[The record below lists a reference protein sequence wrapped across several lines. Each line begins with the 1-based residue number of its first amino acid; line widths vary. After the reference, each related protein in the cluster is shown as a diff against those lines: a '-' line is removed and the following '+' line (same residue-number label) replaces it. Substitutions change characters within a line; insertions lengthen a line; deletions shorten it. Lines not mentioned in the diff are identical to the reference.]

1 MNLNQIRAEKF
12 DSRQSVKC
20 RSNKKEKSKSHLA
33 CYLFCC
39 GFFFIISYFFSPT
52 YSFKLLFHFNKKNWS
67 LKSKKWKW
75 EVCCYK
81 YISFVLVVDLLRNSF
96 LEWSSK
102 YFKRYFDVFS
112 LIRTT
117 FVNDVITWP
126 VDNGKSV
133 KTRKDW
139 REKFEMSL
147 VSFSYEIKVNTLFF
161 GVSVYLIMI
170 LGTSWN
176 PKPGDIWKLK
186 HWNAWKHIL
195 QDIFVRE
202 CLPAQFNNFKGQ
214 LILINNDNLPRKI
227 LIKYECFHE
236 ETPDPPLAWC
246 CLALP
251 QTCITVD
258 TKECKARSK
267 CMLFCLVS
275 LFLYFSWVRCI
286 HVGSQK
292 MRWKLPCVYSWRGLT
307 VTF

>member
-39 GFFFIISYFFSPT
+39 GFFFIISYFLSPT

-126 VDNGKSV
+126 VDKGKSV

-147 VSFSYEIKVNTLFF
+147 VSFSYEIKVN
-161 GVSVYLIMI
+161 S
-170 LGTSWN
+170 
-176 PKPGDIWKLK
+176 K
-186 HWNAWKHIL
+186 H
-195 QDIFVRE
+195 
-202 CLPAQFNNFKGQ
+202 P
-214 LILINNDNLPRKI
+214 
-227 LIKYECFHE
+227 
-236 ETPDPPLAWC
+236 
-246 CLALP
+246 
-251 QTCITVD
+251 
-258 TKECKARSK
+258 
-267 CMLFCLVS
+267 
-275 LFLYFSWVRCI
+275 FL
-286 HVGSQK
+286 
-292 MRWKLPCVYSWRGLT
+292 
-307 VTF
+307 